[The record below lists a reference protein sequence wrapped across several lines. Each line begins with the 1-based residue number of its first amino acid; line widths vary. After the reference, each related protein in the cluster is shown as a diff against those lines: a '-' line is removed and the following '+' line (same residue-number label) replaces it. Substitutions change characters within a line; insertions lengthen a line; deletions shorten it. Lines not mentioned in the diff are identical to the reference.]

1 MHKVYIGLGAN
12 LGDELSY
19 INKAISKLVE
29 CDEIELL
36 ATSSVYK
43 TSPVESDG
51 DDYLNAVIQIN
62 TSLDPFELLSIMQKI
77 ELDLGRQR
85 PFKNAPRTIDL
96 DILLF
101 DDMHIR
107 GDKLTIP
114 HPRITQ
120 RAFVLVPLKELNPD
134 LQIEG
139 QSLQT
144 WIANLPCN
152 QKIEKTTYSLNP

>member
-1 MHKVYIGLGAN
+1 MHKVFIGLGAN

-29 CDEIELL
+29 CDDIELL

-51 DDYLNAVIQIN
+51 EDYLNAVIQIN
-62 TSLDPFELLSIMQKI
+62 SSLDPFELLSIMQKI

-85 PFKNAPRTIDL
+85 PYKNAPRTIDL

-101 DDMHIR
+101 DDMQIKDDR
-107 GDKLTIP
+107 LTIP

-120 RAFVLVPLKELNPD
+120 RAFVLVPLRELNPD
-134 LQIEG
+134 LEIGG
-139 QSLQT
+139 QSLET

>member
-1 MHKVYIGLGAN
+1 MHKVFIGLGAN

-29 CDEIELL
+29 CDDIELL

-51 DDYLNAVIQIN
+51 EDYLNAVIQIN

-85 PFKNAPRTIDL
+85 PYKNAPRTIDL

-101 DDMHIR
+101 DDMQIK
-107 GDKLTIP
+107 GDRLTIP

-120 RAFVLVPLKELNPD
+120 RAFVLVPLRELNPD
-134 LQIEG
+134 LEIGG
-139 QSLQT
+139 QSLET
-144 WIANLPCN
+144 WIANLPCD

>member
-1 MHKVYIGLGAN
+1 MHKVFIGLGAN

-19 INKAISKLVE
+19 FNKAISKLVE
-29 CDEIELL
+29 CDDIELL

-51 DDYLNAVIQIN
+51 EDYLNAVIQII

-85 PFKNAPRTIDL
+85 PYKNAPRTIDL

-101 DDMHIR
+101 DDMQIN
-107 GDKLTIP
+107 GDRLTIP

-120 RAFVLVPLKELNPD
+120 RAFVLVPLRELNSD
-134 LQIEG
+134 LEIGG
-139 QSLQT
+139 QSLET

>member
-1 MHKVYIGLGAN
+1 MHKVFIGLGAN

-29 CDEIELL
+29 CDDIELL

-51 DDYLNAVIQIN
+51 EDYLNAVIQIN

-85 PFKNAPRTIDL
+85 PYKNAPRTIDL

-101 DDMHIR
+101 DDMQIK
-107 GDKLTIP
+107 GDRLTIP

-120 RAFVLVPLKELNPD
+120 RAFVLVPLRELNPD
-134 LQIEG
+134 LEIGG
-139 QSLQT
+139 QSLET

>member
-1 MHKVYIGLGAN
+1 MHKVFIGLGAN

-29 CDEIELL
+29 CDDIEFL

-51 DDYLNAVIQIN
+51 EDYLNVVIQIN

-85 PFKNAPRTIDL
+85 PYKNAPRTIDL

-101 DDMHIR
+101 DDMQIK
-107 GDKLTIP
+107 GDRLTIP

-120 RAFVLVPLKELNPD
+120 RAFVLVPLRELNPD
-134 LQIEG
+134 LEIGG
-139 QSLQT
+139 QSLET

>member
-1 MHKVYIGLGAN
+1 MHKVFIGLGAN

-29 CDEIELL
+29 CDDIELL
-36 ATSSVYK
+36 ATSSAYK

-51 DDYLNAVIQIN
+51 EDYLNAVIQIN

-85 PFKNAPRTIDL
+85 PYKNAPRTIDL

-101 DDMHIR
+101 DDMQIK
-107 GDKLTIP
+107 GDRLTIP

-120 RAFVLVPLKELNPD
+120 RAFVLVPLRELNPD
-134 LQIEG
+134 LEIGG
-139 QSLQT
+139 QSLET

>member
-12 LGDELSY
+12 LGDELSC

-29 CDEIELL
+29 CDDIELL

-51 DDYLNAVIQIN
+51 EDYLNAVIQIN

-85 PFKNAPRTIDL
+85 PYKNAPRTIDL

-101 DDMHIR
+101 DDMQIK
-107 GDKLTIP
+107 GDRLTIP

-120 RAFVLVPLKELNPD
+120 RAFVLVPLRELNPD
-134 LQIEG
+134 LKIGG
-139 QSLQT
+139 QSLET